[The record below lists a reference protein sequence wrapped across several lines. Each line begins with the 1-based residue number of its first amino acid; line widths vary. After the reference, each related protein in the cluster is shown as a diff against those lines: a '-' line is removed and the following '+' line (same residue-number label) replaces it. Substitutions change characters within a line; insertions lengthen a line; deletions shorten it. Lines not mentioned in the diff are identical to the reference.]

1 MKRIAIILLG
11 ALLVASCGI
20 YSFTGTSI
28 QPDVK
33 TITIPVVE
41 YRALRVNPSLAGD
54 LTDALQEKFRK
65 LTRLEQ
71 VDQDGDL
78 ELVVE
83 VTGYDVKATAITA
96 DEMAAQ
102 NRLTVSVKI
111 TFTNR
116 KYPEDDVSQSF
127 SAYEDYDSTQP
138 LDAVETG
145 LCETIIEKL
154 VEDIFNATVAQ
165 W

>member
-1 MKRIAIILLG
+1 MKRLVVILTS

-33 TITIPVVE
+33 TITIPYVE
-41 YRALRVNPSLAGD
+41 YKALRVNPSLSGD
-54 LTDALQEKFRK
+54 LTEALQEKFRK

-78 ELVVE
+78 ELLVE

-96 DEMAAQ
+96 DEQAAR

-111 TFTNR
+111 NFTNH

-127 SAYEDYDSTQP
+127 SAYEDFDSTLS
-138 LDAVETG
+138 LDSVESG
-145 LCETIIEKL
+145 LCDTIIEKL

>member
-1 MKRIAIILLG
+1 MKRLAVILTS

-28 QPDVK
+28 QPDIK
-33 TITIPVVE
+33 TISIPYVE
-41 YRALRVNPSLAGD
+41 YKALRVNPSLSGD

-71 VDQDGDL
+71 VDQDADL

-83 VTGYDVKATAITA
+83 VTGYDVKAAAVTA

-102 NRLTVSVKI
+102 SRLTVSVKI
-111 TFTNR
+111 TFTNH

-127 SAYEDYDSTQP
+127 SAYEDFDSTLS
-138 LDAVETG
+138 LDSVESG
-145 LCETIIEKL
+145 LCESIIDKL

>member
-1 MKRIAIILLG
+1 MKRLAVILAS
-11 ALLVASCGI
+11 ALLVVSCGI

-28 QPDVK
+28 QSDVK
-33 TITIPVVE
+33 TITIPYVE
-41 YRALRVNPSLAGD
+41 YKALRVNPSLSGD
-54 LTDALQEKFRK
+54 LTEALQEKFRK

-78 ELVVE
+78 ELLVE

-96 DEMAAQ
+96 DEQAAR

-111 TFTNR
+111 NFTNH

-127 SAYEDYDSTQP
+127 SAYEDFDSTLS
-138 LDAVETG
+138 LDSVESG
-145 LCETIIEKL
+145 LCDTIIEKL

>member
-33 TITIPVVE
+33 TITIPFVE
-41 YRALRVNPSLAGD
+41 YRALRVNPSQAGD

>member
-1 MKRIAIILLG
+1 
-11 ALLVASCGI
+11 
-20 YSFTGTSI
+20 
-28 QPDVK
+28 
-33 TITIPVVE
+33 
-41 YRALRVNPSLAGD
+41 
-54 LTDALQEKFRK
+54 
-65 LTRLEQ
+65 
-71 VDQDGDL
+71 
-78 ELVVE
+78 VVE

>member
-1 MKRIAIILLG
+1 MKRLAVILTS

-33 TITIPVVE
+33 TISIPYVE
-41 YRALRVNPSLAGD
+41 YKALRVNPSLSGD

-71 VDQDGDL
+71 VDQDADL

-83 VTGYDVKATAITA
+83 VTGYDVKAAAVTA

-102 NRLTVSVKI
+102 SRLTVSVKI
-111 TFTNR
+111 TFTNH

-127 SAYEDYDSTQP
+127 SAYEDFDSTLS
-138 LDAVETG
+138 LDSVESG
-145 LCETIIEKL
+145 LCESIIDKL

>member
-1 MKRIAIILLG
+1 MKRLVAIFTS

-33 TITIPVVE
+33 TITIPYVE
-41 YRALRVNPSLAGD
+41 YKALRVNPSLSGD
-54 LTDALQEKFRK
+54 LTEALQEKFRK

-78 ELVVE
+78 ELVTE
-83 VTGYDVKATAITA
+83 VTGYDIKTAAVTA
-96 DEMAAQ
+96 NEQAAQ

-127 SAYEDYDSTQP
+127 SAYEDFNADMS
-138 LDAVETG
+138 LDAVEAG

>member
-11 ALLVASCGI
+11 ALLVVSCGI

-33 TITIPVVE
+33 TITIPFVE

>member
-1 MKRIAIILLG
+1 MKRTTLILVS
-11 ALLVASCGI
+11 ALLVVSCGI

-33 TITIPVVE
+33 TITIPYVE
-41 YRALRVNPSLAGD
+41 YKALRVNPSLAGD

-96 DEMAAQ
+96 NEMAAQ
-102 NRLTVSVKI
+102 NRLTVGVKI
-111 TFTNR
+111 AFTNR
-116 KYPEDDVSQSF
+116 KYPEDDVNQSF
-127 SAYEDYDSTQP
+127 SAYEDFDATQS
-138 LDAVETG
+138 LEAVESG
-145 LCETIIEKL
+145 LCETIIDKL

>member
-1 MKRIAIILLG
+1 M
-11 ALLVASCGI
+11 
-20 YSFTGTSI
+20 
-28 QPDVK
+28 
-33 TITIPVVE
+33 
-41 YRALRVNPSLAGD
+41 NPSLAGD